1 MVGMN
6 ASQPW
11 NDPFLGM
18 GEGKGKIL
26 ENSLA
31 DRACSNMAARN
42 GAAGRGRRELRG
54 STSLSL
60 SKVYERVSRQKGLQL
75 DCR

>member
-1 MVGMN
+1 MGMN

-18 GEGKGKIL
+18 GEGEGKIL
-26 ENSLA
+26 ESSLA
-31 DRACSNMAARN
+31 GRACSKMAARG

-54 STSLSL
+54 STLA
-60 SKVYERVSRQKGLQL
+60 VAE
-75 DCR
+75 